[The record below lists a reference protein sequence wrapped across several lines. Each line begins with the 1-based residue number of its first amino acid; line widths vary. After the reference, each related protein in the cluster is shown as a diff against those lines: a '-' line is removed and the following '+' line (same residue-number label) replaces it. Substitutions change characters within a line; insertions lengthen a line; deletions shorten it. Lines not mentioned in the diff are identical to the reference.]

1 MALQLWLMRHG
12 IAEDPDY
19 AGSDAGRALT
29 DLGRQQVAAAAAW
42 LGERVAVPQVIWHS
56 PLLRTEQT
64 AHTVAE
70 TLRIPISP
78 QAKTVLA
85 PGMTADRLLAAVG
98 ASGAEV
104 ILCVGHQP
112 DIGAAIQDC
121 IGGGRFGVAPGT
133 IASITFGSQVVS
145 GAGMLRWYVDPDWF
159 G

>member
-12 IAEDPDY
+12 IAEDPDH

-29 DLGRQQVAAAAAW
+29 DLGRKQVTAAASW
-42 LGERVAVPQVIWHS
+42 LRERVTVPSLVWHS

-64 AHTVAE
+64 AQAAANALGI
-70 TLRIPISP
+70 TLSP
-78 QAKTVLA
+78 QAKSVLA
-85 PGMTADRLLAAVG
+85 PGMSADRLLDAVS

-133 IASITFGSQVVS
+133 MVSISFGSQVVP
-145 GAGMLRWYVDPDWF
+145 GAGTLRWYVDPQWF